1 MESISEAVDNA
12 FNKLPQWVQLTLL
25 AIFSIVCDA

>member
-12 FNKLPQWVQLTLL
+12 FNKFPHWVQLTLL
-25 AIFSIVCDA
+25 AIFSIACDA